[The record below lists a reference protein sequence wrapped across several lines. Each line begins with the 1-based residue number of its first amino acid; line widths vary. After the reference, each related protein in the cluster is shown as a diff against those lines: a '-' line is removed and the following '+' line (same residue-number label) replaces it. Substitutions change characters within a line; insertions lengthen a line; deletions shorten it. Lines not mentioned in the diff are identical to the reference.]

1 MKTMKEKLLNIF
13 KEEFSDIDFELS
25 TALID
30 DGILDSIV
38 LVELISIISME
49 FGVSIPYE
57 EIIPEN
63 FNSVDAMAQMLER
76 LGA

>member
-1 MKTMKEKLLNIF
+1 MKEKLLNIF

>member
-30 DGILDSIV
+30 EGILDSIV

>member
-1 MKTMKEKLLNIF
+1 MKEKLLNIF

-30 DGILDSIV
+30 EGILDSIV

-63 FNSVDAMAQMLER
+63 FNSVAAMAQMLER

>member
-1 MKTMKEKLLNIF
+1 MKEKLLNIF

-30 DGILDSIV
+30 EGILDSIV